1 MLWNWI
7 VTFPW
12 IPALYTGI
20 FSTGFCLW
28 VEVHFLVCSFYD
40 NETLNVKKFFLVFPT
55 CASLI
60 HEILLYK
67 ALFVWD
73 INSHAILSTEVYF
86 FTVRHLRDLNR

>member
-20 FSTGFCLW
+20 FSTGLCLW

-40 NETLNVKKFFLVFPT
+40 SETLNVKRFFLVFPT

-67 ALFVWD
+67 ALLFG
-73 INSHAILSTEVYF
+73 IPTAMRFYLGKYF
-86 FTVRHLRDLNR
+86 FLLIGILEI

>member
-28 VEVHFLVCSFYD
+28 VEVQFLVCSFYD
-40 NETLNVKKFFLVFPT
+40 NETLNFKKFFLVFPT
-55 CASLI
+55 CAFLI

-67 ALFVWD
+67 ALFIWD
-73 INSHAILSTEVYF
+73 TKSHAIISREVYF
-86 FTVRHLRDLNR
+86 FTGRHLRDLNH